1 MGILFCIFPDG
12 RFVPRWTLGAS
23 AVLAGL
29 AGTGVLLPDTWL
41 DMQTWHQPVNLLVAS
56 VIFLAQ
62 AYRYRRVSNP
72 SQRQQT
78 RVVVFGLMLGIVT
91 AYGLPVDAALS
102 GTTLPVLVVGIVLAT
117 LVGLGLLGVPVSI
130 GVAILRHGL
139 FDIDLIINRAVI
151 YSLLAAVLASV
162 FISASTLTQHILE
175 EAIGQRS
182 DLVTIGAGLLVALA
196 FQPMHRRIKIVVDR
210 LLPARQMLTL
220 VFTDIVGSTELLA
233 QAGDA
238 RWREQLDNY
247 RACVRHELKRFR
259 GTEMHIAGD
268 SFFATFIDPIHAVRC
283 AMALAPALRA
293 LDLPSRFG
301 IHWAACEMRG
311 EEVSGLAV
319 WAAARIMS
327 TAGPDEIVV
336 SDAVQGAVTQAGIPV
351 EARGLYTLRGV
362 PGQWRLHTVLANAI

>member
-1 MGILFCIFPDG
+1 
-12 RFVPRWTLGAS
+12 
-23 AVLAGL
+23 
-29 AGTGVLLPDTWL
+29 
-41 DMQTWHQPVNLLVAS
+41 
-56 VIFLAQ
+56 
-62 AYRYRRVSNP
+62 
-72 SQRQQT
+72 
-78 RVVVFGLMLGIVT
+78 
-91 AYGLPVDAALS
+91 
-102 GTTLPVLVVGIVLAT
+102 
-117 LVGLGLLGVPVSI
+117 
-130 GVAILRHGL
+130 
-139 FDIDLIINRAVI
+139 
-151 YSLLAAVLASV
+151 
-162 FISASTLTQHILE
+162 
-175 EAIGQRS
+175 
-182 DLVTIGAGLLVALA
+182 
-196 FQPMHRRIKIVVDR
+196 MHRRIKIVVDR
-210 LLPARQMLTL
+210 FLPARQMLTL

-238 RWREQLDNY
+238 RWREQLDKY

-293 LDLPSRFG
+293 LGLPSRFG
-301 IHWAACEMRG
+301 VHWAVCEMRG

>member
-1 MGILFCIFPDG
+1 
-12 RFVPRWTLGAS
+12 
-23 AVLAGL
+23 
-29 AGTGVLLPDTWL
+29 
-41 DMQTWHQPVNLLVAS
+41 
-56 VIFLAQ
+56 
-62 AYRYRRVSNP
+62 
-72 SQRQQT
+72 
-78 RVVVFGLMLGIVT
+78 MLGLVVD
-91 AYGLPVDAALS
+91 YGLPVASQPGAALQ

-117 LVGLGLLGVPVSI
+117 LVALGLLGIPVSI

-162 FISASTLTQHILE
+162 FISASNLTQHILE

-210 LLPARQMLTL
+210 FLPARQILTL

-259 GTEMHIAGD
+259 GTEMHVAGD
-268 SFFATFIDPIHAVRC
+268 SFFATFIDPIQAVRC
-283 AMALAPALRA
+283 AIALAPALRA
-293 LDLPSRFG
+293 LGLPSRFG
-301 IHWAACEMRG
+301 VHWAACEMRG